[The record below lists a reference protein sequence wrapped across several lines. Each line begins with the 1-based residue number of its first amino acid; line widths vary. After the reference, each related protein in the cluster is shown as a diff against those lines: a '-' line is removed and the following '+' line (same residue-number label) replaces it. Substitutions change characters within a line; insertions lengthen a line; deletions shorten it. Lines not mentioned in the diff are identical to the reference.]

1 LKITVIDIETRF
13 VRRITATNRIIN
25 RLKNRS
31 RQLSRWRLLLFITV
45 SIVAAF
51 GGYLEDQRL
60 GWSIFIFGMIP
71 FAILVALHR
80 SLDSALHRWSSWEKI
95 LREDLARTRLDWDAI
110 PVSDIPDPDP
120 NHPYALDLNIS
131 GKHSLAHL
139 IDVSISAGGSQ
150 RLGHWLL
157 DADLSIDHIL
167 DRQHIVKELT
177 SHPYLIQKLR
187 WIALLSSRT
196 SKKRWDTEVINRWL
210 QRSPVIALNRLM
222 WILFSLSAL
231 NAAGF
236 LLWIVGLIPGWW
248 VLSFLAYIIVY
259 GLNGGSFMHTSM
271 ESSQLYESLGR
282 FREMF
287 AFLIKKVTPKT
298 PKLYSLSEVYRS
310 EERNPLNSLKRLRRI
325 AFYSGLTRND
335 VFFILLNAV
344 IPWNLLFTWL
354 LENEKSKLKQFLPV
368 WLDRWYTLEAA
379 SSLAG
384 LAILNPDTCWPKPE
398 KETIWE
404 AVQTSHP
411 LIPAQSRVYNDHR
424 FDDIGKLGL
433 LTGSNMAGKSTFLRT
448 VGLNTVLA
456 NAGAP
461 VIAQSMVWQPA
472 RVFSSMKITD
482 SVTEGYSYFF
492 AEVKRLKTLYDATQ
506 RQDQGPVL
514 YLIDEIF
521 KGTNTKERLIG
532 SRAYITSL
540 TNGFGFGLVA
550 THDLELI
557 KLSQETDRI
566 SNLHFEEN
574 FVSGQMQF
582 SYKLMKGPCTST
594 NALHIMRQAGLKID

>member
-1 LKITVIDIETRF
+1 MDIEDHL
-13 VRRITATNRIIN
+13 VRSSTIANRHI
-25 RLKNRS
+25 LGLQKRS
-31 RQLSRWRLLLFITV
+31 RQLSSWRLLLFLTV
-45 SIVAAF
+45 VVIAIL

-60 GWSIFIFGMIP
+60 GWSLFIFGMIP
-71 FAILVALHR
+71 FAALIGIHR
-80 SLDSALHRWSSWEKI
+80 TIDASLFRWRSWHNI
-95 LREDLARTRLDWDAI
+95 VVEDLARIRLDWESI
-110 PVSDIPDPDP
+110 PLSEIPEPDP
-120 NHPYALDLNIS
+120 NHPYALDLNLS
-131 GKHSLAHL
+131 GKFSLCHL
-139 IDVSISAGGSQ
+139 IDTSISIGGSK
-150 RLGHWLL
+150 RLGDWLL
-157 DADLSIDHIL
+157 EPDLSIDQIL
-167 DRQHIVKELT
+167 DRQQMIREL
-177 SHPYLIQKLR
+177 SAQPYLTRKLR
-187 WIALLSSRT
+187 WIAALASN
-196 SKKRWDTEVINRWL
+196 SKKNRWDTEVISRWL
-210 QRSPVIALNRLM
+210 QTAPIIKLDRLM
-222 WILFSLSAL
+222 LILFTLSAI
-231 NAAGF
+231 NGVAF
-236 LLWIVGLIPGWW
+236 LLWLMGFIPGWW
-248 VLSFLAYIIVY
+248 ILSFITYIIVY
-259 GLNGGSFMHTSM
+259 GLNGGALMHTSM

-287 AFLIKKVTPKT
+287 AFIIKKVKPKS
-298 PKLYSLSEVYRS
+298 PKLYSLTDVYRS
-310 EERNPLNSLKRLRRI
+310 EERNPLHSLKRLRRI

-344 IPWNLLFTWL
+344 IPWNLFFTWL
-354 LENEKSKLKQFLPV
+354 LEKEKSKLKQYLPV

-384 LAILNPDTCWPKPE
+384 VAILNPDTSWPVPSS
-398 KETIWE
+398 TLIWD
-404 AVQTSHP
+404 ANQIAHP

-424 FDDIGKLGL
+424 FEDIGKLGL

-461 VIAQSMVWQPA
+461 VVAASMSWQPA
-472 RVFSSMKITD
+472 RVFTSMKITD

-492 AEVKRLKTLYDATQ
+492 AEVKRLKALFDATQ
-506 RQDQGPVL
+506 QMDREPVL

-532 SRAYITSL
+532 SRAYISSL
-540 TNGFGFGLVA
+540 SEGYGFGLVA

-574 FVSGQMQF
+574 FVAGQMQF

-594 NALHIMRQAGLKID
+594 NALHIMRQAGLKLD

>member
-1 LKITVIDIETRF
+1 MDIET
-13 VRRITATNRIIN
+13 VLLGRISTTDRILQ
-25 RLKNRS
+25 RLNTRS
-31 RQLSRWRLLLFITV
+31 RQLSRWRLLLFASV
-45 SIVAAF
+45 SILAIL
-51 GGYLEDQRL
+51 GGYVEGQRM
-60 GWSIFIFGMIP
+60 GWTIFILGMLP
-71 FAILVALHR
+71 FTGLVILHR
-80 SLDSALHRWSSWEKI
+80 SIDDALHRWTTWRMI
-95 LREDLARTRLDWDAI
+95 LIEDMARLRLDWEAI
-110 PVSDIPDPDP
+110 PLSDVPEPDPT
-120 NHPYALDLNIS
+120 HPYALDLNVS
-131 GKHSLAHL
+131 GKYSLCHL

-157 DADLSIDHIL
+157 EPDLSIDQIL
-167 DRQHIVKELT
+167 DRQQMIREL
-177 SHPYLIQKLR
+177 SAQPYLTRKLR
-187 WIALLSSRT
+187 WIAALASN
-196 SKKRWDTEVINRWL
+196 SKKNRWDTEVISRWL
-210 QRSPVIALNRLM
+210 QSAPIIKLDRLM
-222 WILFSLSAL
+222 LILFTLSAI
-231 NAAGF
+231 NGVAF
-236 LLWIVGLIPGWW
+236 LLWLIGFIPGWW
-248 VLSFLAYIIVY
+248 ILSFITYIIVY
-259 GLNGGSFMHTSM
+259 GLNGGALLHTSM

-287 AFLIKKVTPKT
+287 AFIIKKIKPKT
-298 PKLYSLSEVYRS
+298 PKLYSLTDVYRS
-310 EERNPLNSLKRLRRI
+310 EERNPLHSLKRLRRI

-344 IPWNLLFTWL
+344 IPWNLFFTWL
-354 LENEKSKLKQFLPV
+354 LEKEKSKLKQYLPV

-384 LAILNPDTCWPKPE
+384 VAILNPDTSWPVPSS
-398 KETIWE
+398 TLIWD
-404 AVQTSHP
+404 ANQIAHP

-424 FDDIGKLGL
+424 FEDIGKLGL

-461 VIAQSMVWQPA
+461 VVAASMSWQPA
-472 RVFSSMKITD
+472 RVFTSMKITD

-492 AEVKRLKTLYDATQ
+492 AEVKRLKALFDATQ
-506 RQDQGPVL
+506 QMDREPVL

-532 SRAYITSL
+532 SRAYISSL
-540 TNGFGFGLVA
+540 SEGYGFGLVA

-574 FVSGQMQF
+574 FVAGQMQF

-594 NALHIMRQAGLKID
+594 NALHIMRQAGLKLD

>member
-1 LKITVIDIETRF
+1 MDIETGLLG
-13 VRRITATNRIIN
+13 RISTTDRILQ
-25 RLKNRS
+25 RLNTRS
-31 RQLSRWRLLLFITV
+31 RQLSRWRLLLFASV
-45 SIVAAF
+45 SILAIL
-51 GGYLEDQRL
+51 GGYVEGQRM
-60 GWSIFIFGMIP
+60 GWTIFILGMLP
-71 FAILVALHR
+71 FTGLVILHR
-80 SLDSALHRWSSWEKI
+80 SIDDALHRWTTWRMI
-95 LREDLARTRLDWDAI
+95 LIEDMARLRLDWEAI
-110 PVSDIPDPDP
+110 PLSDVPEPDPT
-120 NHPYALDLNIS
+120 HPYALDLNVS
-131 GKHSLAHL
+131 GKYSLCHL

-157 DADLSIDHIL
+157 EPDLSIDQIL
-167 DRQHIVKELT
+167 DRQQMIRELST
-177 SHPYLIQKLR
+177 QPYLTRKLR
-187 WIALLSSRT
+187 WIAALASN
-196 SKKRWDTEVINRWL
+196 SKKNRWDTEVISRWL
-210 QRSPVIALNRLM
+210 QSAPIIKLDRLM
-222 WILFSLSAL
+222 LTLFTLSAI
-231 NAAGF
+231 NGVAF
-236 LLWIVGLIPGWW
+236 LLWLIGFIPGWW
-248 VLSFLAYIIVY
+248 ILSFITYIIVY
-259 GLNGGSFMHTSM
+259 GLNGGALLHTSM

-287 AFLIKKVTPKT
+287 AFIIKKIKPKT
-298 PKLYSLSEVYRS
+298 PKLYSLTDVYRS
-310 EERNPLNSLKRLRRI
+310 EERNPLHSLKRLRRI

-344 IPWNLLFTWL
+344 IPWNLFFTWL
-354 LENEKSKLKQFLPV
+354 LEKEKSKLKQYLPV

-384 LAILNPDTCWPKPE
+384 VAILNPDTSWPVPSS
-398 KETIWE
+398 TLIWD
-404 AVQTSHP
+404 ANQIAHP

-424 FDDIGKLGL
+424 FEDIGKLGL

-461 VIAQSMVWQPA
+461 VVAASMSWQPA
-472 RVFSSMKITD
+472 RVFTSMKITD

-492 AEVKRLKTLYDATQ
+492 AEVKRLKALFDATQ
-506 RQDQGPVL
+506 QMDREPVL

-532 SRAYITSL
+532 SRAYISSL
-540 TNGFGFGLVA
+540 SEGYGFGLVA

-574 FVSGQMQF
+574 FVAGQMQF

-594 NALHIMRQAGLKID
+594 NALHIMRQAGLKLD